1 MIFFYF
7 TQQTAKR
14 KTPLKARQSAFIK
27 AHVLVIVQRAIQ
39 QEVDVH
45 NVVDKSMVEERDY
58 ISFNNLKQ
66 TLTCNYFKFQNY
78 TINFTFNINNN
89 KKNHL
94 LNNTKKNPLIFP
106 YLSYVDLSVSNSNT
120 TFLFFLIEIGHK
132 KSNIKHHTM
141 KCIQWIQHC
150 NGKKEEI
157 KLTINSINKEINN
170 NKTVKKSII

>member
-27 AHVLVIVQRAIQ
+27 AHVLVILQRAIQ
-39 QEVDVH
+39 QEEDVH

-94 LNNTKKNPLIFP
+94 LNNTKKTR
-106 YLSYVDLSVSNSNT
+106 S
-120 TFLFFLIEIGHK
+120 FFLICLMLI
-132 KSNIKHHTM
+132 SVFQAAT
-141 KCIQWIQHC
+141 QHFYFF
-150 NGKKEEI
+150 
-157 KLTINSINKEINN
+157 
-170 NKTVKKSII
+170 